1 MSRGR
6 FIAIEGGEGA
16 GKSTQV
22 AALGDHLRGR
32 GWEVFVTREP
42 GGTAGADQI
51 RALLTRGDIE
61 RWSPKAECLL
71 HYAARADH
79 VAKAV
84 APALGR
90 GTWVVSDRFAD
101 SAIAYQG
108 HGHELGASMVRALH
122 GLVLGDFWPDLTV
135 VLDLPVEIGL
145 ARAAARPDTE
155 DRYERMGRAFH
166 ERVRAGFLEI
176 AAAEP
181 ERCAVVDARADADT
195 VAGTI
200 RGLVQTRLGA

>member
-32 GWEVFVTREP
+32 GREVLVTREP
-42 GGTAGADQI
+42 GGAAGADQI
-51 RALLTRGDIE
+51 RALLTRGDTE
-61 RWSPKAECLL
+61 RWSPTAECLL
-71 HYAARADH
+71 HYAARIDH

-84 APALGR
+84 SPALGR
-90 GTWVVSDRFAD
+90 GAWVVSDRFAD
-101 SAIAYQG
+101 STIAYQG
-108 HGHELGASMVRALH
+108 HGHELGADMVRALH
-122 GLVLGDFWPDLTV
+122 ELVLGEFWPDLTV

-145 ARAAARPDTE
+145 ARAAARTDTE
-155 DRYERMGRAFH
+155 DRYERMGSAFH

-181 ERCAVVDARADADT
+181 ERCAVIDATADADT
-195 VAGTI
+195 VADRI
-200 RGLVQTRLGA
+200 RDLVESRLGA